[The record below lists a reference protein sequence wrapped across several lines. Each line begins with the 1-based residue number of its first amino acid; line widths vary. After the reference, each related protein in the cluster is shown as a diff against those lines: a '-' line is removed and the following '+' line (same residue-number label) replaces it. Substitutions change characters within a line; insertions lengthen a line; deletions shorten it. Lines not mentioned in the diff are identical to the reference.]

1 MSPVNKRLNF
11 EVNDDD
17 DEVLIELNQF
27 DLELES
33 ADLALDEDILK
44 PDNFSPCRTR
54 SGLVYESGLKKH
66 RFRLASKQRKNKERS
81 RTHSGQSTTG
91 SLADCSENESE
102 TSNTEFT
109 DEDLVKTVQTDM
121 EDTENPPPLNYNK
134 VPISRFNQMREILDN
149 HDIPSSPISSYM
161 AEEQLSPAKQSSH
174 GKWPREQRN
183 IFFDS
188 PLNSPSPPSHT
199 MRAMRLFEGLPSPN
213 SACAISSPQ
222 TAPRLFNLKSRLLF
236 DDEGEP
242 KRFSYPG
249 TNHHFSR
256 QKLPECDSTSST
268 EKTKSANINPFTPEG
283 ILAVNKKRSRS
294 QGSINSSFS
303 PSTSSLQKMTPGAQV
318 CLSSDEEEDERFSP
332 LPTKRVRMSDINI
345 TRYQEE
351 FLELAEIASGQ
362 FGVVKKA
369 RHRLD
374 GIVYAIKISKTAPR
388 KNSHDEKM
396 AMNEVFAHAA
406 LMKHKHVVRYYNSWV
421 EKGAVYIQNEYCE
434 GGSLQKKI
442 EDYRANGL
450 RFSEVE
456 LCKIMAHVAKGL
468 QYIHS
473 KQLVHLDIKP
483 GNIFISFEHDSPSPQ
498 RIVEQMTDSGAA
510 SGDFSPR
517 PVRLEGSGVS
527 SGDSSPGEYEK
538 VHYKI
543 GDLGHV
549 APIYCSEVSPEEGD
563 CRYMAPEFLQMD
575 VDPSKLTK
583 ADIFSLGLTIYEA
596 ASLRV
601 LPRNSLDDPNY
612 ENIKRGKLHYMD
624 CYSEDFNNLLSS
636 MVNTDP
642 SQRPTAARIIASN
655 DTSHGSNKS
664 RAQLNKEL
672 KEMREKLLMLE
683 QQLSADKERKSQ
695 RKTVMRNKQ
704 PNYS

>member
-1 MSPVNKRLNF
+1 MSKRNRRRIFSSDSPSVMSPVNKRLNF

-199 MRAMRLFEGLPSPN
+199 MRAMRFFEGLPSPN

-242 KRFSYPG
+242 KRNQPPLF
-249 TNHHFSR
+249 
-256 QKLPECDSTSST
+256 
-268 EKTKSANINPFTPEG
+268 KTKVTG
-283 ILAVNKKRSRS
+283 
-294 QGSINSSFS
+294 
-303 PSTSSLQKMTPGAQV
+303 M
-318 CLSSDEEEDERFSP
+318 
-332 LPTKRVRMSDINI
+332 
-345 TRYQEE
+345 
-351 FLELAEIASGQ
+351 
-362 FGVVKKA
+362 
-369 RHRLD
+369 
-374 GIVYAIKISKTAPR
+374 
-388 KNSHDEKM
+388 
-396 AMNEVFAHAA
+396 
-406 LMKHKHVVRYYNSWV
+406 
-421 EKGAVYIQNEYCE
+421 
-434 GGSLQKKI
+434 
-442 EDYRANGL
+442 
-450 RFSEVE
+450 
-456 LCKIMAHVAKGL
+456 
-468 QYIHS
+468 
-473 KQLVHLDIKP
+473 
-483 GNIFISFEHDSPSPQ
+483 
-498 RIVEQMTDSGAA
+498 
-510 SGDFSPR
+510 
-517 PVRLEGSGVS
+517 
-527 SGDSSPGEYEK
+527 
-538 VHYKI
+538 
-543 GDLGHV
+543 
-549 APIYCSEVSPEEGD
+549 
-563 CRYMAPEFLQMD
+563 
-575 VDPSKLTK
+575 
-583 ADIFSLGLTIYEA
+583 
-596 ASLRV
+596 
-601 LPRNSLDDPNY
+601 
-612 ENIKRGKLHYMD
+612 
-624 CYSEDFNNLLSS
+624 
-636 MVNTDP
+636 
-642 SQRPTAARIIASN
+642 
-655 DTSHGSNKS
+655 
-664 RAQLNKEL
+664 
-672 KEMREKLLMLE
+672 
-683 QQLSADKERKSQ
+683 
-695 RKTVMRNKQ
+695 
-704 PNYS
+704 